1 MREAKGI
8 GLILDHS
15 KQVLRIQIRAATR
28 LIETIG
34 DAGNGKTTII
44 MQMLRQIQTCYHSV
58 RLWGNRQVRPIHVG
72 AHHRPPWNVRGTP
85 QAEAAKIISISSR

>member
-1 MREAKGI
+1 
-8 GLILDHS
+8 
-15 KQVLRIQIRAATR
+15 
-28 LIETIG
+28 
-34 DAGNGKTTII
+34 